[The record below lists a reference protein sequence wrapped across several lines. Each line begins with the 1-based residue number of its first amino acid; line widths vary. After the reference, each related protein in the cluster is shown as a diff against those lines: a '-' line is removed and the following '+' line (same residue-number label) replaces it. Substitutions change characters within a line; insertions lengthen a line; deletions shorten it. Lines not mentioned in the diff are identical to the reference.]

1 MAGGMYTKMT
11 SSGSSLIVNPRSISK
26 ELEAKIAAA
35 IAGVIASHDV
45 AKLTTKL
52 VRQAVEKEVHVS
64 LSSHK
69 DVLKRLMHQE
79 LRKLKAKKVA
89 KRAAPE
95 PWKIAMR
102 RESIA
107 KGLNR
112 VYQMLRE
119 AASFPDWGLHAVQS
133 LYDLQA
139 VEEGEVLRLAALY
152 ARLIG
157 ALWLKEDRHAD
168 WGIGTVPT
176 PTQLVNAITAVYL
189 VERLGI
195 SHARRVELLD
205 FCDRAPAVY
214 GAKELL
220 GWNPAEGPPTTDD
233 KSGASIYEQL
243 TSALVLWHHSNALG
257 VSIGFTLPQLLQHL
271 LWVYPYKGPGDLSPQ
286 EYEDQVHLVTTL
298 VFVLSNHGRLR
309 CEMDLLPHEYFFLRH
324 HIVYH
329 LAHQDVAL
337 LGETLR
343 ALRCFE
349 GSNNLVQMRRGMA
362 YLLLTQREDGSWV
375 TESTQNDPK
384 QRYFSTMQALWA
396 LCEPHRVGFAPA
408 FTEATSILELHLN
421 ADIEMPDVSD
431 TCGGKLILVPSSD
444 LLARSFVGIQE
455 APAEISIGNAASAK
469 DASVDSE
476 VAAATAA
483 APSENEDEATRVAFL
498 QGLLDQNGNVKS
510 VSAAL
515 ATHVLSTLAD
525 MVLTV
530 DILKSTGVG
539 RTINKLRKHVT
550 PSVAKAAT
558 QLVAKWKKDLL

>member
-11 SSGSSLIVNPRSISK
+11 STGSSLIVNPRTISK

-45 AKLTTKL
+45 SKLTTKL
-52 VRQAVEKEVHVS
+52 VRQAVEKEVRVS
-64 LSSHK
+64 LTNHK
-69 DVLKRLMHQE
+69 EVLKRLMHQE

-102 RESIA
+102 RESIV

-112 VYQMLRE
+112 VYQLVRE
-119 AASFPDWGLHAVQS
+119 SGSFPGWGLHAIQS

-139 VEEGEVLRLAALY
+139 IEDGEILRLATLY

-157 ALWLKEDRHAD
+157 ALWLKEDRQAD
-168 WGIGTVPT
+168 WAVGSIPT
-176 PTQLVNAITAVYL
+176 PTQLVNAITAVFL

-195 SHARRVELLD
+195 SHSRRVELLD
-205 FCDRAPAVY
+205 FCDRSPAVY

-220 GWNPAEGPPTTDD
+220 GWNPAESSPPIDNMNG
-233 KSGASIYEQL
+233 SSIYEQL

-257 VSIGFTLPQLLQHL
+257 ISIGFTLPHLLQHL
-271 LWVYPYKGPGDLSPQ
+271 LLVYPYKGPGDLSPQ

-298 VFVLSNHGRLR
+298 VFVLTNHGRLR
-309 CEMDLLPHEYFFLRH
+309 CETNLLPHEYFFLRH

-329 LAHQDVAL
+329 LTQQNAAL
-337 LGETLR
+337 LGESLR

-349 GSNNLVQMRRGMA
+349 GSANLVQMRRGMA

-375 TESTQNDPK
+375 NESLQNDPN

-396 LCEPHRVGFAPA
+396 LCEPRRVGFAPA
-408 FTEATSILELHLN
+408 FPEATPILELHLN
-421 ADIEMPDVSD
+421 ADIEVPD
-431 TCGGKLILVPSSD
+431 
-444 LLARSFVGIQE
+444 E
-455 APAEISIGNAASAK
+455 ASAENTKSTATDAK
-469 DASVDSE
+469 DASADSE
-476 VAAATAA
+476 VAAATAG
-483 APSENEDEATRVAFL
+483 APSENEDVATRVAFL
-498 QGLLDQNGNVKS
+498 QGLLDQNGNVKN

-539 RTINKLRKHVT
+539 RTINKLRKHAT
-550 PSVAKAAT
+550 ASVAKAAT

>member
-1 MAGGMYTKMT
+1 MT
-11 SSGSSLIVNPRSISK
+11 STGSSLIVNPRTISK

-35 IAGVIASHDV
+35 IAGVIVSHDV
-45 AKLTTKL
+45 SKLTTKL
-52 VRQAVEKEVHVS
+52 VRQAVEKEVRVS
-64 LSSHK
+64 LTNHK
-69 DVLKRLMHQE
+69 EVLKRLMHQE

-102 RESIA
+102 RESIV

-112 VYQMLRE
+112 VYQMLRD
-119 AASFPDWGLHAVQS
+119 AASFPDWGLHAIQS

-139 VEEGEVLRLAALY
+139 VEEGEILRLATLY

-168 WGIGTVPT
+168 WAVGSIPT
-176 PTQLVNAITAVYL
+176 PTQLVNAISAVYL

-205 FCDRAPAVY
+205 FCDRSPAVY

-220 GWNPAEGPPTTDD
+220 GWNPAESSPPTDD
-233 KSGASIYEQL
+233 NNGASIYERL
-243 TSALVLWHHSNALG
+243 TSALVLWHHSHALG
-257 VSIGFTLPQLLQHL
+257 ISIGFTLPQLLQHL
-271 LWVYPYKGPGDLSPQ
+271 LLVYPYKGPGDLSPQ

-298 VFVLSNHGRLR
+298 VFVLTNHGRLR
-309 CEMDLLPHEYFFLRH
+309 CETDLLPHEYFFLRH
-324 HIVYH
+324 RIVYH
-329 LAHQDVAL
+329 LAQQDAAL
-337 LGETLR
+337 LGESLR

-375 TESTQNDPK
+375 TDSVQNDPN
-384 QRYFSTMQALWA
+384 QHYFSTVQALWA

-408 FTEATSILELHLN
+408 FPEATPILELHLN
-421 ADIEMPDVSD
+421 ADIPV
-431 TCGGKLILVPSSD
+431 
-444 LLARSFVGIQE
+444 
-455 APAEISIGNAASAK
+455 PAEASVKSSKNTATDTK
-469 DASVDSE
+469 DANVDSE

-483 APSENEDEATRVAFL
+483 APSETEDVATRVAFL
-498 QGLLDQNGNVKS
+498 QGLLDQNGNVKN

-539 RTINKLRKHVT
+539 RTINKLRKHAT
-550 PSVAKAAT
+550 ASVAKAAT
-558 QLVAKWKKDLL
+558 QLVTKWKKDLL

>member
-11 SSGSSLIVNPRSISK
+11 STGSSLIVNPRSISK
-26 ELEAKIAAA
+26 ELEAKISAA
-35 IAGVIASHDV
+35 IAGVIAAHDV

-64 LSSHK
+64 LTNHK

-95 PWKIAMR
+95 PWKMALR
-102 RESIA
+102 REA
-107 KGLNR
+107 MVKGLHR
-112 VYQMLRE
+112 VYQLLRE
-119 AASFPDWGLHAVQS
+119 AEGFPAWGLHAMQS

-139 VEEGEVLRLAALY
+139 VEEGEVLRLATLY

-157 ALWLKEDRHAD
+157 ARWLKEDRHAD
-168 WGIGTVPT
+168 WAVGTVPT
-176 PTQLVNAITAVYL
+176 PTQLANAITAVYL
-189 VERLGI
+189 VERLGV
-195 SHARRVELLD
+195 SHSRRVELLD
-205 FCDRAPAVY
+205 FCDRSPAVY
-214 GAKELL
+214 GPKELL
-220 GWNPAEGPPTTDD
+220 GWNPAEGPPPADD
-233 KSGASIYEQL
+233 KSDASIYERL
-243 TSALVLWHHSNALG
+243 TSALVLWLHSRALG
-257 VSIGFTLPQLLQHL
+257 ISIGFTLPQLLQHL
-271 LWVYPYKGPGDLSPQ
+271 LTVYPYKGPGDLSPR

-298 VFVLSNHGRLR
+298 VFVLTNHGKLR
-309 CEMDLLPHEYFFLRH
+309 CETDLLPHEYFFLRH
-324 HIVYH
+324 HVVYH
-329 LAHQDVAL
+329 LAQQDVAM

-349 GSNNLVQMRRGMA
+349 GSKA
-362 YLLLTQREDGSWV
+362 DAT
-375 TESTQNDPK
+375 
-384 QRYFSTMQALWA
+384 QRYFSTIQALWA

-408 FTEATSILELHLN
+408 FPEATPILELHLN
-421 ADIEMPDVSD
+421 AADIDMADDAPTEVSNS
-431 TCGGKLILVPSSD
+431 TSPVPHSSSD
-444 LLARSFVGIQE
+444 AD
-455 APAEISIGNAASAK
+455 P
-469 DASVDSE
+469 E

-483 APSENEDEATRVAFL
+483 APSENEDVATRVAFL
-498 QGLLDQNGNVKS
+498 QGLLDQNGNVKN

-525 MVLTV
+525 MILTV

-539 RTINKLRKHVT
+539 RTINKLRKHAT

>member
-1 MAGGMYTKMT
+1 MT
-11 SSGSSLIVNPRSISK
+11 STGSSLIVNPRTISK

-35 IAGVIASHDV
+35 IAGVIVSHDV
-45 AKLTTKL
+45 SKLTTKL
-52 VRQAVEKEVHVS
+52 VRQAVEKEVRVS
-64 LSSHK
+64 LTNHK
-69 DVLKRLMHQE
+69 EVLKRLMHQE

-102 RESIA
+102 RESIV

-112 VYQMLRE
+112 VYQMLRD
-119 AASFPDWGLHAVQS
+119 AASFPDWGLHAIQS

-139 VEEGEVLRLAALY
+139 VEEGEILRLATLY

-168 WGIGTVPT
+168 WAVGSIPT
-176 PTQLVNAITAVYL
+176 PTQLVNAISAVYL

-205 FCDRAPAVY
+205 FCDRSPAVY

-220 GWNPAEGPPTTDD
+220 GWNPAESSPPTDD
-233 KSGASIYEQL
+233 NNGASIYERL
-243 TSALVLWHHSNALG
+243 TSALVLWHHSHALG
-257 VSIGFTLPQLLQHL
+257 ISIGFTLPQLLQHL
-271 LWVYPYKGPGDLSPQ
+271 LLVYPYKGPGDLSPQ

-298 VFVLSNHGRLR
+298 VFVLTNHGRLR
-309 CEMDLLPHEYFFLRH
+309 CE
-324 HIVYH
+324 
-329 LAHQDVAL
+329 
-337 LGETLR
+337 T
-343 ALRCFE
+343 
-349 GSNNLVQMRRGMA
+349 MRRGMA

-375 TESTQNDPK
+375 TDSVQNDPN
-384 QRYFSTMQALWA
+384 QHYFSTVQALWA

-408 FTEATSILELHLN
+408 FPEATPILELHLN
-421 ADIEMPDVSD
+421 ADIPVPAVRASVESSKNTATD
-431 TCGGKLILVPSSD
+431 T
-444 LLARSFVGIQE
+444 
-455 APAEISIGNAASAK
+455 K
-469 DASVDSE
+469 DANVDSE

-483 APSENEDEATRVAFL
+483 APSETEDVATRVAFL
-498 QGLLDQNGNVKS
+498 QGLLDQNGNVKN

-539 RTINKLRKHVT
+539 RTINKLRKHAT
-550 PSVAKAAT
+550 ASVAK
-558 QLVAKWKKDLL
+558 QPHNL

>member
-11 SSGSSLIVNPRSISK
+11 STGSSLIVNPRTISK

-35 IAGVIASHDV
+35 IAGVIVSHDV
-45 AKLTTKL
+45 SKLTTKL
-52 VRQAVEKEVHVS
+52 VRQAVEKEVRVS
-64 LSSHK
+64 LTNHK
-69 DVLKRLMHQE
+69 EVLKRLMHQE

-102 RESIA
+102 RESIV

-112 VYQMLRE
+112 VYQMLRD
-119 AASFPDWGLHAVQS
+119 AASFPDWGLHAIQS

-139 VEEGEVLRLAALY
+139 VEEGEILRLATLY

-168 WGIGTVPT
+168 WAVGSIPT
-176 PTQLVNAITAVYL
+176 PTQLVNAISAVYL

-205 FCDRAPAVY
+205 FCDRSPAVY

-220 GWNPAEGPPTTDD
+220 GWNPAESSPPTDD
-233 KSGASIYEQL
+233 NNGASIYERL
-243 TSALVLWHHSNALG
+243 TSALVLWHHSHALG
-257 VSIGFTLPQLLQHL
+257 ISIGFTLPQLLQHL
-271 LWVYPYKGPGDLSPQ
+271 LLVYPYKGPGDLSPQ

-298 VFVLSNHGRLR
+298 VFVLTNHGRLR
-309 CEMDLLPHEYFFLRH
+309 CETNLLPHEYFFLRH
-324 HIVYH
+324 RIVYH
-329 LAHQDVAL
+329 LAQQDAAL
-337 LGETLR
+337 LGESLR

-375 TESTQNDPK
+375 TNSVQNDPN
-384 QRYFSTMQALWA
+384 QHYFSTMQALWA

-408 FTEATSILELHLN
+408 FPEATPILELHLN
-421 ADIEMPDVSD
+421 ADIPV
-431 TCGGKLILVPSSD
+431 
-444 LLARSFVGIQE
+444 
-455 APAEISIGNAASAK
+455 PAEASVESSKNTATDTK
-469 DASVDSE
+469 DANVDSE

-483 APSENEDEATRVAFL
+483 APSETEDVATRVAFL
-498 QGLLDQNGNVKS
+498 QGLLDQNGNVKN

-539 RTINKLRKHVT
+539 RTINKLRKHAT
-550 PSVAKAAT
+550 ASVAKAAT
-558 QLVAKWKKDLL
+558 QLVTKWKKDLL